1 MKKIGLSVGLLCQI
15 AQVSRSGYYRWLKY
29 ADEPDKDYDDYL
41 QINDVFRQG
50 KAKYGWRTIQM
61 KLLKKGVIMNHKK
74 ITRIKNKYQL
84 VTKIRRRNPYKMIM
98 KKSLEHRTSPNTLNR
113 AFNVS
118 KPLKV
123 FSTDITYLPFNHRFA
138 YLSVVKDIASGEV
151 VAWKLSMHLEMSLV
165 LDTVEAMQNNPAL
178 TPAVLRDIL
187 IHSDQGFHYTN
198 PLYIEKIKG
207 LNMVQSMSRRGN
219 CIDNAPIESFFGHLK
234 DDVDYKDCKTFDELY
249 SLIANYMQYYNH
261 ERPQWDLKK
270 MTPVMY
276 RNHLLTTA

>member
-29 ADEPDKDYDDYL
+29 ADEPNKDYDDYL
-41 QINDVFRQG
+41 QINDVFHQG